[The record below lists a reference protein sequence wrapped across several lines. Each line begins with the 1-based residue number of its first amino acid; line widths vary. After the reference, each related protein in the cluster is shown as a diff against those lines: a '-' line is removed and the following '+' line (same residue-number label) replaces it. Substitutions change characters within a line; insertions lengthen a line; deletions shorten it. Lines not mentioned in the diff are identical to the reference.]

1 MDYEALVAK
10 FGQAQADLIMDQFAA
25 DPRLTQFTPQKLNMM
40 AQDAAYAARHGSI
53 TETPMSIGR
62 FIEDG
67 WVSGLMQIGIGED
80 TARDIGQGVRSVSSF
95 MPITGEIEGFES
107 AEDAFYRADTALEQE
122 NYAAASI
129 NFGLGAVEGALSII
143 GAAGITKA
151 PVSFVRNATRKAAN
165 SMLDHIAAAPRTL
178 NTPNF
183 KNFQLEPSSAVEK
196 AAQEYA
202 RRSGVPY
209 YPPNEYAPV
218 NKDFARE
225 VADEYALRGHDP
237 SNPLVRAAYGDL
249 RDELYGQYDTLL
261 DQGYSFKFNDKPYFD
276 SPWEALIDM
285 QQNKQLKVFPTNIGF
300 GSNPN
305 FDAADNPLLG
315 LSPFKFDGVPA
326 YDNDIFRAVHDA
338 YGHAKSGVGFRARGE
353 ENAYLSHA
361 GTFSPNARKALA
373 QETRGQNSWVN
384 FNPVSGKAN
393 QTALGENVVFAD
405 QNSNI
410 LPNFMTEYN
419 TPQQHLRSQEWQKR
433 LEAGDHD
440 FGSALNPDGTITI
453 SHYTNKDIKDG
464 RIDPNY
470 YGKGS
475 NLRLSRSER
484 NRSHDDKFV
493 KRSFWGVTSD
503 KNPYV
508 KENLGDVEYTTTVD
522 GSMIYDVKRDPE
534 GLWNNA
540 KNVTEAENNVWRAG
554 YSGYNAVDDRL
565 GSTIQLFD
573 PTSATKKSFTPPSV
587 KTSGLEGVAGKVN
600 INYNKMTKPQLDPL
614 GYQKTKMSIPMSEV
628 IPQQESMNNLLD
640 RIAIGIEDMQGK
652 RVMPMYWD
660 RSVGDVKL
668 TGIKSPLGIYDQFD
682 QPVFP
687 DAGVDFMRGQAHQAD
702 GSLIASKDSIVST
715 LTNRAKLEA
724 KRTGDEVY
732 PMTVSMANDGAD
744 FTAFE
749 SEVMAEMMKFAPVTK
764 KAAKT
769 FDKEMKILDPNWI
782 GVQHPKLRD
791 YIKKSSPD
799 IRKAFIKK
807 IDTAPHQAENFPPSA
822 MARYSVTAPD
832 QRTLPAGMAGLGI
845 GKLDGGIVKNPT
857 FEHSTYKTQGT
868 GDYTGSMTPVP
879 QGLIW
884 KDEYARM
891 DNLKTKAGKPYSE
904 ANKTYA
910 LKTILPTQKIDQ
922 EIVDNVMEW
931 IARNRQ

>member
-1 MDYEALVAK
+1 MDYDALVK
-10 FGQAQADLIMDQFAA
+10 RFGKDQADLIVSQMNS
-25 DPRLTQFTPQKLNMM
+25 DPRLQRFTPQRLNQMSD
-40 AQDAAYAARHGSI
+40 DA
-53 TETPMSIGR
+53 IGVSGTIKAPEMTIPR
-62 FIEDG
+62 FIELG
-67 WVSGLMQIGIGED
+67 GRRGLERLGMEPDRANQYAGML
-80 TARDIGQGVRSVSSF
+80 QSVSEF
-95 MPITGEIEGFES
+95 FTPIGDAIGFENAS
-107 AEDAFYRADTALEQE
+107 NLFDDAQRQVEGE
-122 NYAAASI
+122 NYFRAAADYS
-129 NFGLGAVEGALSII
+129 LGAIEGALAVI
-143 GAAGITKA
+143 GTAGGPI
-151 PVSFVRNATRKAAN
+151 
-165 SMLDHIAAAPRTL
+165 
-178 NTPNF
+178 
-183 KNFQLEPSSAVEK
+183 
-196 AAQEYA
+196 
-202 RRSGVPY
+202 
-209 YPPNEYAPV
+209 
-218 NKDFARE
+218 
-225 VADEYALRGHDP
+225 
-237 SNPLVRAAYGDL
+237 
-249 RDELYGQYDTLL
+249 
-261 DQGYSFKFNDKPYFD
+261 
-276 SPWEALIDM
+276 
-285 QQNKQLKVFPTNIGF
+285 
-300 GSNPN
+300 
-305 FDAADNPLLG
+305 
-315 LSPFKFDGVPA
+315 
-326 YDNDIFRAVHDA
+326 
-338 YGHAKSGVGFRARGE
+338 
-353 ENAYLSHA
+353 
-361 GTFSPNARKALA
+361 
-373 QETRGQNSWVN
+373 
-384 FNPVSGKAN
+384 
-393 QTALGENVVFAD
+393 
-405 QNSNI
+405 
-410 LPNFMTEYN
+410 
-419 TPQQHLRSQEWQKR
+419 
-433 LEAGDHD
+433 
-440 FGSALNPDGTITI
+440 
-453 SHYTNKDIKDG
+453 
-464 RIDPNY
+464 
-470 YGKGS
+470 GKGISRGGRRLLRS
-475 NLRLSRSER
+475 NLR
-484 NRSHDDKFV
+484 NRP
-493 KRSFWGVTSD
+493 
-503 KNPYV
+503 N
-508 KENLGDVEYTTTVD
+508 
-522 GSMIYDVKRDPE
+522 
-534 GLWNNA
+534 
-540 KNVTEAENNVWRAG
+540 
-554 YSGYNAVDDRL
+554 
-565 GSTIQLFD
+565 
-573 PTSATKKSFTPPSV
+573 TPPSV

-769 FDKEMKILDPNWI
+769 FDKEMQILDPNWI

-891 DNLKTKAGKPYSE
+891 ANLKTKAGKPYSE